1 MLSWEGRG
9 TRFSFLRKEKLRK
22 RKAGEGWC
30 VTDLLWTMLVFPGF
44 EGLDESEAVRAEI
57 DPLLGVIPPHWTLV
71 VSFAAEEAAV
81 RAAMEAVRGVI
92 SLFACFELE
101 MRCVERRGEFWMLL
115 PERGGEAVRALHNA
129 LCAGAFAR
137 EDPGR
142 SVGCTVVLE
151 RMGAGGSPKIMER
164 FPINHSGGQ
173 KNEDRCEQLQFSSG
187 GVGGADE
194 HL

>member
-1 MLSWEGRG
+1 M
-9 TRFSFLRKEKLRK
+9 
-22 RKAGEGWC
+22 
-30 VTDLLWTMLVFPGF
+30 TDLLWAMLVFPGF

-71 VSFAAEEAAV
+71 VPFAAEEAAV

-92 SLFACFELE
+92 SQLTDLSW
-101 MRCVERRGEFWMLL
+101 RCGVWSGEGEFGMLL

-142 SVGCTVVLE
+142 SVVCTVVLE
-151 RMGAGGSPKIMER
+151 RRGAGGSPEIMER